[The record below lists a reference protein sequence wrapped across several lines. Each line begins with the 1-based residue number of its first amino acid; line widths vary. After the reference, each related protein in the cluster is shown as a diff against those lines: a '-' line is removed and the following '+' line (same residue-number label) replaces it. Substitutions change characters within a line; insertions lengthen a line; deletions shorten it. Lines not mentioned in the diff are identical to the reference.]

1 MMRPKSE
8 PDPLF
13 ITEIDEAPTIP
24 WMGQDEIDIILSYL
38 KPTMTMLEL
47 GSGGSTLFFSKYVK
61 EYHSVETEK
70 VWYDLIKKHTKP
82 ANADSN
88 ITYHYKQ
95 RGKELESFPATLGRQ
110 YDAILVDTLTAR
122 YKLLKNLEKCVNQW
136 TVIFLH
142 DFFNKN
148 YGPLQKEA
156 KKYYKIID
164 WSIHGQSLA
173 VCKRK

>member
-1 MMRPKSE
+1 MIRPKSKQ
-8 PDPLF
+8 DPLF
-13 ITEIDEAPTIP
+13 ITEIDEAPTMP

-47 GSGGSTLFFSKYVK
+47 GSGGSTLFFSKYVN

-70 VWYDLIKKHTKP
+70 AWYDLIKKHTKP

-95 RGKELESFPATLGRQ
+95 EGIELESFSANLCYQ
-110 YDAILVDTLTAR
+110 YDAILIDTFSPR
-122 YKLLKNLEKCVNQW
+122 WKLLKSLEKCVNQW
-136 TVIFLH
+136 TIIFLH
-142 DFFNKN
+142 DFFAQNRL
-148 YGPLQKEA
+148 PLQTEA

-164 WSIHGQSLA
+164 WSIHEQSLA